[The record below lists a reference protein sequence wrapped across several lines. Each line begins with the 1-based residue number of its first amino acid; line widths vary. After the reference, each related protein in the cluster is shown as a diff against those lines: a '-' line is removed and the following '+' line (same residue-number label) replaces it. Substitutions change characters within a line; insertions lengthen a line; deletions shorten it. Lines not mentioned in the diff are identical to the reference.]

1 MSTLRDTNINTADE
15 SGQADALR
23 ETMVRELREP
33 GWIRSERVANAFRAV
48 PRHLFAPGTPLETAY
63 STHDSVVTKS
73 DGQGKATSV
82 VSAPYIQA
90 MMLEQ
95 AGISPGMRVLEIG
108 SGGYNAALIAELV
121 GEAGEVTT
129 VDIDPD
135 VVDQARGCLTA
146 AGYHKVHVVVADA
159 ESGVS
164 EHAPYDRVIVTVCA
178 WDIPPA
184 WTEQLAES
192 GRIVVPL
199 RMRGLT
205 RSVAFERDGNHLVSR
220 GYHLCGFVPMQG
232 AGAHT
237 ECLISLDG
245 DEVILRVDDTLPVD
259 ADRLRDALFA
269 PRVPRWSGVELG
281 GVEPIDDLDLWL
293 ATVVDDFG
301 LLTANKT
308 AIDSGRLPAAA
319 RVGAKTILTGGTFG
333 YRAPARPVDPDRT
346 RFELGVYAHGPQ
358 AEALAEQY
366 VELIRTWDR
375 DHRGG
380 PGARIEVYPATTPD
394 VDLPP
399 GRVVDKKHTRVVIS
413 WPAPRTP

>member
-1 MSTLRDTNINTADE
+1 MSTFRDTNVSTVDE
-15 SGQADALR
+15 AARVSALR
-23 ETMVRELREP
+23 EAMVRELREP
-33 GWIRSERVANAFRAV
+33 GWIRSERVADAFRAV

-63 STHDSVVTKS
+63 ATHDSVVTKS
-73 DGQGKATSV
+73 DEQGKATSV

-90 MMLEQ
+90 MMVEQ

-121 GEAGEVTT
+121 GEAGQVTT

-135 VVDQARGCLTA
+135 VVDRARSCLTA
-146 AGYHKVHVVVADA
+146 AGYHKVNLVLADA
-159 ESGVS
+159 EGGVP
-164 EHAPYDRVIVTVCA
+164 EHAPYDRVIVTVGS

-184 WTEQLAES
+184 WTDQLAEG
-192 GRIVVPL
+192 GRMVVPL

-205 RSVAFERDGNHLVSR
+205 RSVVFERDGDRLVSR

-237 ECLISLDG
+237 ERLISLDG
-245 DEVILRVDDTLPVD
+245 DEVTLRVDETLPVD

-269 PRVPRWSGVELG
+269 PRVQRWSGVELG

-293 ATVVDDFG
+293 ATVVDGFG
-301 LLTANKT
+301 LLTANKA

-319 RVGAKTILTGGTFG
+319 RVGAKTILTGGTFA

-366 VELIRTWDR
+366 VELIRAWDR

-380 PGARIEVYPATTPD
+380 LAARIEVYPAATPD
-394 VDLPP
+394 VDLMIF
-399 GRVVDKKHTRVVIS
+399 TS
-413 WPAPRTP
+413 SF

>member
-1 MSTLRDTNINTADE
+1 MSTFRDTNVSAADE
-15 SGQADALR
+15 AARVNALR
-23 ETMVRELREP
+23 EAMVRELCEP
-33 GWIRSERVANAFRAV
+33 GWIRSDRVAEAFRAV

-63 STHDSVVTKS
+63 ATHDSVVTKS
-73 DGQGKATSV
+73 DEQGKVTSV

-90 MMLEQ
+90 MMVEQ

-108 SGGYNAALIAELV
+108 SGGYNAALLAELV
-121 GEAGEVTT
+121 GQTGQVTT
-129 VDIDPD
+129 VDIDPE
-135 VVDQARGCLTA
+135 VVNRARSCLAT
-146 AGYHKVHVVVADA
+146 AGYHKVNLVLADA
-159 ESGVS
+159 EGGVPD
-164 EHAPYDRVIVTVCA
+164 HAPYDRVIVTVGA

-184 WTEQLAES
+184 WIAQLAEG
-192 GRIVVPL
+192 GRAVLPL

-205 RSVAFERDGNHLVSR
+205 RSVAFKRDGDRLVSR

-237 ECLISLDG
+237 ERLISLDG
-245 DEVILRVDDTLPVD
+245 DEITLRVDETLQVD
-259 ADRLRDALFA
+259 ADRLRDALRA
-269 PRVPRWSGVELG
+269 PRVQRWSGVELG

-293 ATVVDDFG
+293 ATVVDGFG
-301 LLTANKT
+301 LLTADKA

-319 RVGAKTILTGGTFG
+319 HVGAKTILTGGTFA
-333 YRAPARPVDPDRT
+333 YRCPARPVDPDRT

-380 PGARIEVYPATTPD
+380 PGARIKVYPAATPD

-399 GRVVDKKHTRVVIS
+399 GRVVSKKHTRVVIS
-413 WPAPRTP
+413 WLAPRTP